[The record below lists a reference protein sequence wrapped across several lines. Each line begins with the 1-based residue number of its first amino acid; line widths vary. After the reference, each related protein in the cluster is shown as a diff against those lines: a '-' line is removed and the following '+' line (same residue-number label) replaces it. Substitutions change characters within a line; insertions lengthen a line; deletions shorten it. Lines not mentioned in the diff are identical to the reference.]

1 MKNATP
7 QIEALPAVED
17 DAQEARRVW
26 NAQRLEDR
34 LAAAKAGKALQI
46 VVQGK
51 CKVCRKR
58 SAAVPATK
66 TQVMAWFATQ
76 ETKGFLNYEVR
87 MLTTGVHRKCQ
98 KVQDAKA
105 KAKAPRKNNDVF
117 AVPVDAEKMQG
128 IMARRARRRA

>member
-7 QIEALPAVED
+7 QIEALPAVEN

-34 LAAAKAGKALQI
+34 LNAAKAGKALQI

-66 TQVMAWFATQ
+66 SQVMAWFANK
-76 ETKGFLNYEVR
+76 ETKGFKVYEVR
-87 MLTTGVHRKCQ
+87 MLETGVHRACQ
-98 KVQDAKA
+98 RVQDQKA
-105 KAKAPRKNNDVF
+105 KGRKARRNDDVF
-117 AVPVDAEKMQG
+117 AVPVDPEKMAG
-128 IMARRARRRA
+128 IMARRNRRRA